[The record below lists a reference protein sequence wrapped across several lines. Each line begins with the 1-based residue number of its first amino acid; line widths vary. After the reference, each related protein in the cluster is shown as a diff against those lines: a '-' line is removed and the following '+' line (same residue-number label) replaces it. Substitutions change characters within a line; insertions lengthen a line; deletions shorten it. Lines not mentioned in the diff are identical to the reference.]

1 MIDTR
6 IANVRDEKMRHQEYI
21 YTIANSDVKPFY
33 PKQLTQQ
40 KGVRLEKDIAYEIGL
55 YNDNPAW
62 GWYETQD
69 NFINQEKD
77 MIVYKNV
84 LGKDNHIAFYPSSL
98 GTDCEIQ
105 FNHTLK
111 NNTLQFWIHITEESV
126 TVKKEPG
133 GYITLNKNTV
143 DETGKTVNE
152 IVGVIQKPL
161 LRDSKGNVSENNQ
174 IELFPEGNG
183 KYKLLFHLDNTIS

>member
-21 YTIANSDVKPFY
+21 FTIANSDVKPFY

-111 NNTLQFWIHITEESV
+111 DNTLQFWINITEESV